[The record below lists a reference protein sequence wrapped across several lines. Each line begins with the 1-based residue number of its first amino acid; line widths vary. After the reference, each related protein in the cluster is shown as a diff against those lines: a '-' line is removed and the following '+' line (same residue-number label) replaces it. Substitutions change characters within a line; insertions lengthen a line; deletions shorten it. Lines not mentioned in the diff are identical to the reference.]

1 MKDEEA
7 YKKYALDGRLHLEAC
22 KFLEFFKFTIAECLG
37 PLSSVMTAAVAP
49 EWTEHP
55 VKRWAKDGANYS
67 ISTDDPTCFDN
78 SLASELALATE
89 KIGLTDLEIWQCVS
103 F

>member
-1 MKDEEA
+1 
-7 YKKYALDGRLHLEAC
+7 
-22 KFLEFFKFTIAECLG
+22 
-37 PLSSVMTAAVAP
+37 MTAAVTP
-49 EWTEHP
+49 DWPEHP

-78 SLASELALATE
+78 TLTTELALASE
-89 KIGLTDLEIWQCVS
+89 KIGLTNLEIWQAVG